1 MEEVRPIIKVEVG
14 DSEKS
19 VKGLKQEIS
28 DLRDKILNL
37 TKGTDEYNEAVEQLQ
52 QNQRDLDNVMALTKK
67 NATAL
72 EGSYDALT
80 HQMSQLKKEWRAT
93 ADEAKRADLGKQIDE
108 INNQLKEL
116 DASTGNFQRNVGNYV
131 SHWEG
136 MPEVTKDFGTAMR
149 EMNESIEPTKQKFEA
164 VGKISSGLAS
174 GFAVVQG
181 SMALLGIESEDLE
194 KTFVKL
200 QAAMAIMQGVKGI
213 GDLVEGLGK
222 AKVAFSD
229 TNKAAAATAKT
240 LGKGGWI
247 AIIVSVIAAIT
258 ALVVWLQKTKKETN
272 QADKAIKDLNKSM
285 RENMSSITDSATELK
300 AYEKVATDSS
310 AADDKRQRAAKKVL
324 EALNEMPT
332 ATNIA
337 AVMEGK
343 YADKIND
350 TTQALINEAKAQIAL
365 DKIKAKTAEV
375 EAQKEKNLEKAK
387 KKRDKADKNEQN
399 GPNFGDYLLTA
410 AENLSGGGNH
420 ITPKQRNDRQ
430 VADLRA
436 EADKIEASNK
446 ELDKQLQEYTDAILK
461 QYDITKTN
469 GNDSGDGSI
478 AEVTIEQLKNTQK
491 TLTQT
496 TQESLSNLD
505 SAYNRMIAYA
515 KMGAKTESDAAKQSY
530 DLTVKRETKKLEI
543 IKTALASSQA
553 LTKTN
558 NEKIKD
564 LEKKKAD
571 KEAEIAKT
579 SNKTKKA
586 AKQKELNTII
596 KSLNEAYT
604 AEEENVKLTND
615 LIEQQAN
622 TELAIKQ
629 AMYDEE
635 KRLSDENYQN
645 HRNNIIG
652 LTVDYQNA
660 KRELAI
666 SSPSSQEP
674 KKRNVGALFGLG
686 ELDAQKAEKAQREID
701 NEYYKQAFEAEQ
713 TFLAEKLRLNQEFL
727 ANTTDATQRMELER
741 IIADTQLQIDEGMY
755 AEKERLRQIDLQK
768 EQEKQQKTQAIF
780 NASLQATSAL
790 LNGIADAYESSNKRE
805 EESDE
810 EKKKSAQKV
819 KNLRIAAAT
828 IDMFQGATT
837 AFATAMQL
845 GPIAGPIVGGINAA
859 AVIASGIANIN
870 KIKATNADG
879 NEVGGGNGAA
889 TPSASSYTSELP
901 ATYTRQITGASEVDA
916 LNQDTRVYI
925 LESDIQESNKRVSVR
940 ENESSF

>member
-80 HQMSQLKKEWRAT
+80 HQMAQLKKEWRAT

-108 INNQLKEL
+108 INNELKEM
-116 DASTGNFQRNVGNYV
+116 DASVGNFQRNVGNYV

-181 SMALLGIESEDLE
+181 SMALLGIESENLE

-247 AIIVSVIAAIT
+247 AIILAVVAAI
-258 ALVVWLQKTKKETN
+258 ASLVIYLQKTKKGISET
-272 QADKAIKDLNKSM
+272 DKAMKDLNKSM
-285 RENMSSITDSATELK
+285 IENMSSITDSVTELK
-300 AYEKVATDSS
+300 VYEKIATDSS

-343 YADKIND
+343 YKQKIDD
-350 TTQALINEAKAQIAL
+350 TTTALINEAKAQIAL
-365 DKIKAKTAEV
+365 DKIKAKAAEI
-375 EAQKEKNLEKAK
+375 EAQKEKNLEKAQ

-399 GPNFGDYLLTA
+399 GPNFWDYVLTA
-410 AENLSGGGNH
+410 GENLSGGGNH
-420 ITPKQRNDRQ
+420 MTPKQRNDRQ

-436 EADKIEASNK
+436 EADRLVESNK
-446 ELDKQLQEYTDAILK
+446 KLDEEMKEYTNAIIK
-461 QYDITKTN
+461 QVDITKSN
-469 GNDSGDGSI
+469 GNGGGGSV

-530 DLTVKRETKKLEI
+530 DLTVKKETQKLEI
-543 IKTALASSQA
+543 IKTALESSQA

-558 NEKIKD
+558 KEKIED

-579 SNKTKKA
+579 TNKTKKA

-629 AMYDEE
+629 AMFDEE
-635 KRLSDENYQN
+635 KRLSNESYQN

-686 ELDAQKAEKAQREID
+686 ELDSQKAEKAQREID

-755 AEKERLRQIDLQK
+755 AEKERLRQLDLQK

-805 EESDE
+805 QESDE

-870 KIKATNADG
+870 KIKQTNADG
-879 NEVGGGNGAA
+879 GAVSGGNGAA
-889 TPSASSYTSELP
+889 TPSAGSYTSDIP
-901 ATYTRQITGASEVDA
+901 FSYTRQVTGASEVDA
-916 LNQDTRVYI
+916 LNQDTRVVI
-925 LESDIQESNKRVSVR
+925 LESDIQESLKRVEVR
-940 ENESSF
+940 QNESTF

>member
-80 HQMSQLKKEWRAT
+80 HQMAQLKKEWRAT

-108 INNQLKEL
+108 INNELKEM
-116 DASTGNFQRNVGNYV
+116 DASVGNFQRNVGNYV

-181 SMALLGIESEDLE
+181 SMALLGIESENLE

-247 AIIVSVIAAIT
+247 AIILAVVAAI
-258 ALVVWLQKTKKETN
+258 ASLVIYLQKTKKGISET
-272 QADKAIKDLNKSM
+272 DKAMKDLNKSM
-285 RENMSSITDSATELK
+285 IENMSSITDSVTELK
-300 AYEKVATDSS
+300 VYEKIATDSS

-343 YADKIND
+343 YKQKIDD
-350 TTQALINEAKAQIAL
+350 TTTALINEAKAQIAL
-365 DKIKAKTAEV
+365 DKIKAKAAEI
-375 EAQKEKNLEKAK
+375 EAQKEKNLEKAQ

-399 GPNFGDYLLTA
+399 GPNFWDYVLTA
-410 AENLSGGGNH
+410 GENLSGGGNH
-420 ITPKQRNDRQ
+420 MTPKQRNDRQ

-436 EADKIEASNK
+436 EADRLVESNK
-446 ELDKQLQEYTDAILK
+446 KLDEEMKEYTNAIIK
-461 QYDITKTN
+461 QVDITKSN
-469 GNDSGDGSI
+469 GNGGGGSV

-530 DLTVKRETKKLEI
+530 DLTVKKETQKLEI
-543 IKTALASSQA
+543 IKTALESSQA

-558 NEKIKD
+558 KEKIED

-579 SNKTKKA
+579 TNKTKKA

-629 AMYDEE
+629 AMFDEE
-635 KRLSDENYQN
+635 KRLSNESYQN

-686 ELDAQKAEKAQREID
+686 ELDSQKAEKAQREID

-755 AEKERLRQIDLQK
+755 AEKERLRQLDLQK

-780 NASLQATSAL
+780 NASLQATSSL

-805 EESDE
+805 QESDE

-870 KIKATNADG
+870 KIKQTNADG
-879 NEVGGGNGAA
+879 GAVSGGNGAA
-889 TPSASSYTSELP
+889 TPSAGSYTSDIP
-901 ATYTRQITGASEVDA
+901 FSYTRQVTGASEVDA
-916 LNQDTRVYI
+916 LNQDTRVVI
-925 LESDIQESNKRVSVR
+925 LESDIQESLKRVEVR
-940 ENESSF
+940 QNESTF

>member
-80 HQMSQLKKEWRAT
+80 HQMAQLKKEWRAT

-108 INNQLKEL
+108 INNELKEM
-116 DASTGNFQRNVGNYV
+116 DASVGNFQRNVGNYV

-181 SMALLGIESEDLE
+181 SMALLGIESENLE

-247 AIIVSVIAAIT
+247 AIILAVVAAI
-258 ALVVWLQKTKKETN
+258 ASLVIYLQKTKKGISET
-272 QADKAIKDLNKSM
+272 DKAMKDLNKSM
-285 RENMSSITDSATELK
+285 IENMSSITDSVTELK
-300 AYEKVATDSS
+300 VYEKIATDSS

-343 YADKIND
+343 YKQKIDD
-350 TTQALINEAKAQIAL
+350 TTTALINEAKAQIAL
-365 DKIKAKTAEV
+365 DKIKAKAAEI
-375 EAQKEKNLEKAK
+375 EAQKEKNLEKAQ

-399 GPNFGDYLLTA
+399 GPNFWDYVLTA
-410 AENLSGGGNH
+410 GENLSGGGNH
-420 ITPKQRNDRQ
+420 MTPKQRNDRQ

-436 EADKIEASNK
+436 EADRLVESNK
-446 ELDKQLQEYTDAILK
+446 KLDEEMKEYTNAIIK
-461 QYDITKTN
+461 QVDITKSN
-469 GNDSGDGSI
+469 GNGGGGSV

-530 DLTVKRETKKLEI
+530 DLTVKKETQKLEI
-543 IKTALASSQA
+543 IKTALESSQA

-558 NEKIKD
+558 KEKIED

-579 SNKTKKA
+579 TNKTKKA

-629 AMYDEE
+629 AMFDEE
-635 KRLSDENYQN
+635 KRLSNESYQN

-686 ELDAQKAEKAQREID
+686 ELDSQKAEKAQREID

-727 ANTTDATQRMELER
+727 ANTTDADQKIELER
-741 IIADTQLQIDEGMY
+741 IITDTQLQIDEGMY
-755 AEKERLRQIDLQK
+755 AEKERLRQLDLQK

-805 EESDE
+805 QESDE

-870 KIKATNADG
+870 KIKQTNADG
-879 NEVGGGNGAA
+879 GAVSGGNGAA
-889 TPSASSYTSELP
+889 TPSAGSYTSDIP
-901 ATYTRQITGASEVDA
+901 FSYTRQVTGASEVDA
-916 LNQDTRVYI
+916 LNQDTRVVI
-925 LESDIQESNKRVSVR
+925 LESDIQESLKRVEVR
-940 ENESSF
+940 QNESTF